1 MNKKQLSI
9 TLILIFLM
17 TVLFIG
23 KNIFSDNIERAV
35 LENYNIGELSSYSA
49 LEGVINY
56 TLPDTWDVQEQQY
69 PGNYIIY
76 NNNFVSDDMSILGYI
91 QIINYSKSLEELIDK
106 DKQSIDF
113 DESNYYSK
121 EIQDIDGEQIYKVV
135 YKEKG
140 DGGRVYLNMIYYK
153 KLDDNRIL
161 KVLFSSLDDKF
172 KESNDTIY
180 NIIIKSFNQ

>member
-9 TLILIFLM
+9 TLTLIFLM
-17 TVLFIG
+17 TLLFIG
-23 KNIFSDNIERAV
+23 KNIFSENIERAV

-56 TLPDTWDVQEQQY
+56 TLPDTWEAQEQQY

-91 QIINYSKSLEELIDK
+91 QIINYSKDLEELIDK

-113 DESNYYSK
+113 DKSNYYTK
-121 EIQDIDGEQIYKVV
+121 EIEDVDGEKVYKVV
-135 YKEKG
+135 YKEQG
-140 DGGRVYLNMIYYK
+140 DEGRVYLNMIYYK
-153 KLDDNRIL
+153 RLDENRVL
-161 KVLFSSLDDKF
+161 KVLFSSLEDKF

-180 NIIIKSFNQ
+180 NIIIKSFK